1 MGYKFGGRQA
11 GTKNKATIE
20 HENLISRAIGKLDR
34 PLGKEVLAEVMME
47 LRGMAQVLAD
57 P

>member
-20 HENLISRAIGKLDR
+20 HENLISRAMGKLDR
-34 PLGKEVLAEVMME
+34 NRGKT
-47 LRGMAQVLAD
+47 
-57 P
+57 